1 MRRWANGMLLAIGAI
16 ATTAGAQEGFPL
28 DGTWRG
34 ERTGAG
40 QSGNQST
47 TIVLVMQ
54 WDGQNVTGV
63 INPGPKAIPLA
74 AAKLIPEGWRVTLS
88 ARTAAGE
95 SISFDG
101 TIGELGAYNRSITGT
116 WTEGGREYRVRMVRE

>member
-1 MRRWANGMLLAIGAI
+1 MRRWAGWMLLAVGAI

-40 QSGNQST
+40 QSAAT

-63 INPGPKAIPLA
+63 INPGPKAIPIA
-74 AAKLIPEGWRVTLS
+74 AAKLIPDGWRVTLS

-95 SISFDG
+95 PIAFEG
-101 TIGELGAYNRSITGT
+101 TIGELGAYDRSITGT

>member
-1 MRRWANGMLLAIGAI
+1 MAIGVI

-40 QSGNQST
+40 QPAA
-47 TIVLVMQ
+47 TIVLILQ
-54 WDGQNVTGV
+54 WDGQNVTGT
-63 INPGPKAIPLA
+63 INPGPKAIPIA
-74 AAKLIPEGWRVTLS
+74 EAKLIPDGWRVTLS

-95 SISFDG
+95 PISFDG
-101 TIGELGAYNRSITGT
+101 TIGELGAYDRSITGT
-116 WTEGGREYRVRMVRE
+116 WKEGGREYRVRMIRE